1 MGLSIY
7 TTSVLKAQLGK
18 QKDHCV
24 SNDKQQMKK
33 AKINIDLA
41 GKNFS
46 LETGELAMQADGSVL
61 AKLGDTV
68 VLATATMS
76 KNVREGMDYFPLLV
90 DYEERL
96 YAAGKIKGSRFIKR
110 EGRATDEAIL
120 SGRLIDRSIR
130 PLFPDGMRNDVQ
142 VVATIL
148 SVDEIN
154 DPDIVAINA
163 ASTALGI
170 SDIPF
175 EGPIAAVRVG
185 RVNGQFVLNAT
196 YKEREEGDLDL
207 VVSGT
212 ADHIFMVEA
221 GAKQVTEEDMT
232 AAIKFAMPHLAT
244 LVKLQKDM
252 IAEAGMPKKE
262 VTKIL
267 PDEKVLAEVMK
278 FENQLQKALYGAI
291 PKEQRD
297 KQLDEVGAAIDAK
310 LTGIFKDQV
319 DLNLKLHAKLS
330 MEKLIKKII
339 RKNILEK
346 EQRVDMRPL
355 NQTRPVSCKVGV
367 LPRTH
372 GSALFNRGET
382 QVLTTVTLGSAGDA
396 QILDGME
403 DFDVEGT
410 TKRYIHHYNFPG
422 FSVGEVAPIRGPGR
436 REIGHGALA
445 ERAVEVAIPE
455 KEKFPYTMRLVSEV
469 LSSNGSTSMAST
481 CGSTL
486 ALMDAG
492 VPITEMIGGVA
503 MGLILDIESG
513 KFKVL
518 TDIAGIEDGNG
529 DMDFKVTGSEKG
541 ITALQLDI
549 KTKGLTVEILDQ
561 ALKQAK
567 DGRMHILSVMR
578 QAIDKPRAD
587 LSPLAPRITTLQI
600 NPEKIRDVIGTGG
613 KIINKIIAETGVKI
627 DIEDSGLVM
636 VASNNAEGSKKAIEW
651 IENLTREIKV
661 GEVFKGKVNRI
672 MDFGAFVELTPG
684 HDGLCHIS
692 ELSWQRVGRVEDV
705 VHIGDELEVKVV
717 EIDNMGRVNLSHKIL
732 TPKPEGGS
740 YDERPRDRGPRRD
753 NGNGRH
759 FARH

>member
-1 MGLSIY
+1 
-7 TTSVLKAQLGK
+7 
-18 QKDHCV
+18 
-24 SNDKQQMKK
+24 
-33 AKINIDLA
+33 
-41 GKNFS
+41 
-46 LETGELAMQADGSVL
+46 
-61 AKLGDTV
+61 
-68 VLATATMS
+68 
-76 KNVREGMDYFPLLV
+76 
-90 DYEERL
+90 
-96 YAAGKIKGSRFIKR
+96 
-110 EGRATDEAIL
+110 
-120 SGRLIDRSIR
+120 
-130 PLFPDGMRNDVQ
+130 
-142 VVATIL
+142 
-148 SVDEIN
+148 
-154 DPDIVAINA
+154 
-163 ASTALGI
+163 
-170 SDIPF
+170 
-175 EGPIAAVRVG
+175 
-185 RVNGQFVLNAT
+185 
-196 YKEREEGDLDL
+196 
-207 VVSGT
+207 
-212 ADHIFMVEA
+212 
-221 GAKQVTEEDMT
+221 
-232 AAIKFAMPHLAT
+232 
-244 LVKLQKDM
+244 
-252 IAEAGMPKKE
+252 
-262 VTKIL
+262 
-267 PDEKVLAEVMK
+267 
-278 FENQLQKALYGAI
+278 
-291 PKEQRD
+291 
-297 KQLDEVGAAIDAK
+297 
-310 LTGIFKDQV
+310 
-319 DLNLKLHAKLS
+319 
-330 MEKLIKKII
+330 
-339 RKNILEK
+339 
-346 EQRVDMRPL
+346 
-355 NQTRPVSCKVGV
+355 
-367 LPRTH
+367 
-372 GSALFNRGET
+372 
-382 QVLTTVTLGSAGDA
+382 
-396 QILDGME
+396 
-403 DFDVEGT
+403 
-410 TKRYIHHYNFPG
+410 
-422 FSVGEVAPIRGPGR
+422 
-436 REIGHGALA
+436 
-445 ERAVEVAIPE
+445 
-455 KEKFPYTMRLVSEV
+455 MRLVSEV

>member
-1 MGLSIY
+1 MQ
-7 TTSVLKAQLGK
+7 KGK
-18 QKDHCV
+18 VV
-24 SNDKQQMKK
+24 S
-33 AKINIDLA
+33 DLA
-41 GKNFS
+41 GKPFS
-46 LETGELAMQADGSVL
+46 METGDLAMQANGSVL

-76 KNVREGMDYFPLLV
+76 KNLREGMDYFPLLV

-96 YAAGKIKGSRFIKR
+96 YASGKIKGSRFIKR

-130 PLFPDGMRNDVQ
+130 PLFPEGMRNDVQ

-148 SVDEIN
+148 SVDEVN
-154 DPDIVAINA
+154 DPDVLAINA
-163 ASTALGI
+163 ASAALSI
-170 SDIPF
+170 SKIPF

-185 RVNGQFVLNAT
+185 RVDSNFILNPS
-196 YKEREEGDLDL
+196 YKEREEGTLDL
-207 VVSGT
+207 VVSGSSK
-212 ADHIFMVEA
+212 HILMVEA
-221 GAKQVTEEDMT
+221 GAKQISEDDLI
-232 AAIKFAMPHLAT
+232 AAIKFAQPHLSS
-244 LVKLQKDM
+244 LVKLQNDLVGQVG
-252 IAEAGMPKKE
+252 EAKVE
-262 VTKIL
+262 VTRVL
-267 PDEKVLAEVMK
+267 PDEKVLAEVFK
-278 FENQLQKALYGAI
+278 FSDQLEKALYGAI
-291 PKEQRD
+291 PKDQRD
-297 KQLDEVGAAIDAK
+297 TQVDQIKEEIGKHIEEMFSALNVKLHTNLALDK
-310 LTGIFKDQV
+310 LT
-319 DLNLKLHAKLS
+319 
-330 MEKLIKKII
+330 KKII

-355 NQTRPVSCKVGV
+355 NATRPVSAKVGV

-382 QVLTTVTLGSAGDA
+382 QVLTTVTLGSSGDA

-403 DFDVEGT
+403 DFTVDGT
-410 TKRYIHHYNFPG
+410 VKRYIHHYNFPG
-422 FSVGEVAPIRGPGR
+422 FSVGEVIPIRGPGR
-436 REIGHGALA
+436 REVGHGALA
-445 ERAVEVAIPE
+445 ERAVEVVMPE
-455 KEKFPYTMRLVSEV
+455 KEKFPYTLRLVSEV

-481 CGSTL
+481 CASTL

-492 VPITEMIGGVA
+492 VPISEMIGGVA
-503 MGLILDIESG
+503 MGLVLDVESG

-518 TDIAGIEDGNG
+518 TDIAGIEDANG

-541 ITALQLDI
+541 ITALQMDV

-561 ALKQAK
+561 AVKQAR
-567 DGRMHILSVMR
+567 DGRMHILSVMK

-613 KIINKIIAETGVKI
+613 KVINKIIAETGVKI

-636 VASNNAEGSKKAIEW
+636 VTSNDAAGSKKAIEW

-705 VHIGDELEVKVV
+705 VKIGDELEVKVV
-717 EIDNMGRVNLSHKIL
+717 EIDQMGRVNLSHKQMI
-732 TPKPEGGS
+732 PRPEGGTFE
-740 YDERPRDRGPRRD
+740 DRPRNHGPQRD
-753 NGNGRH
+753 NNHNSRH
-759 FARH
+759 FTRH